1 MKYVDWTTSAST
13 VFSPYLL
20 TLHDRYHNQYFQNIC
35 SKFDCMNENS
45 YHSRRFLMKSLS
57 SIMRLWVSLLLLS
70 LIGFKTCTNH
80 LKKKEEGFWGSIV
93 HFDMLLSILII
104 SFQFLTCQDFYFLN
118 PLAPVNQIVVP
129 LACMG
134 NGLSN
139 WQSRAHSFATFPN
152 TASCSHLSY
161 DIKHTNKTHGTDKP

>member
-70 LIGFKTCTNH
+70 LIGFKNLH
-80 LKKKEEGFWGSIV
+80 ESFEEEGRGFLRIDCTFWYVAINTNYFFSV
-93 HFDMLLSILII
+93 FDMSGFLFSKSSRPRKSNSCPLSLYGEWII
-104 SFQFLTCQDFYFLN
+104 Q
-118 PLAPVNQIVVP
+118 LAK
-129 LACMG
+129 
-134 NGLSN
+134 
-139 WQSRAHSFATFPN
+139 QSTLFRNIPQYS
-152 TASCSHLSY
+152 
-161 DIKHTNKTHGTDKP
+161 